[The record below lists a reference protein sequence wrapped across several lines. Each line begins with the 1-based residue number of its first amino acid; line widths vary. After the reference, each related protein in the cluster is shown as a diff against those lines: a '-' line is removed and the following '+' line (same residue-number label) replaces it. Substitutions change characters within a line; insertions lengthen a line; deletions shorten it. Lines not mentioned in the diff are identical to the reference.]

1 MVEPST
7 EPLAK
12 IIPFTELFIF
22 AQRLIDKEPSFRSVG
37 CTADGTVTREDAAP
51 TKLSALVAVDG
62 RGVVVTTPEPT
73 DPLRRRSVNSG
84 RDGECNGRISQT
96 AYEEKR

>member
-22 AQRLIDKEPSFRSVG
+22 TQRLIDKEPSLRSVG
-37 CTADGTVTREDAAP
+37 CTSDGTVTREDAEPA
-51 TKLSALVAVDG
+51 KLSALVAVDG
-62 RGVVVTTPEPT
+62 RDVVVTTPEST

-84 RDGECNGRISQT
+84 RDGEYNDRTSQT
-96 AYEEKR
+96 AYKEKR